1 MMKRYPDMS
10 IEISGHTDNV
20 GTMAYNQRLSE
31 SRALV
36 VKDYLV
42 RNGIAAKR
50 IGSYGRA
57 FRQPI
62 ASNDTHEGRQLN
74 RRTEIKIL
82 RMK

>member
-1 MMKRYPDMS
+1 MS

-20 GTMAYNQRLSE
+20 GSMTFNQKLSE
-31 SRALV
+31 NRASV
-36 VKDYLV
+36 VREYLI

-50 IGSYGRA
+50 LYAVGKS

-62 ASNDTHEGRQLN
+62 ASNESDAGRQLN

-82 RMK
+82 GME